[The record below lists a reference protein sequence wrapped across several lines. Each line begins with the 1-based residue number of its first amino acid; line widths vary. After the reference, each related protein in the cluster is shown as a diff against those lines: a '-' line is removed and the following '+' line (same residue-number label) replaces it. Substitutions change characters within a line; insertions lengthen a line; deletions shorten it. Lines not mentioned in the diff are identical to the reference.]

1 MSLDVRTVG
10 DVTIVTPKGMLLG
23 GKETDELQAKIKELA
38 EAANKKLLIN
48 LGQTSFMNSVSLG
61 VLIAAHSN
69 YAKRGAQ
76 MKLCAV
82 DKKIQNIFVV
92 TKLSLVFDVYDNE
105 EEALKSLKLSPA
117 PKGRLTAAT

>member
-10 DVTIVTPKGMLLG
+10 DVTILTPKGMLLG

-38 EAANKKLLIN
+38 EAGNKKLLIN
-48 LGQTSFMNSVSLG
+48 LGQTTFMNSVSLG

-69 YAKRGAQ
+69 YAKRGAK

-92 TKLSLVFDVYDNE
+92 TKLSLVFDVYDTE
-105 EEALKSLKLSPA
+105 QEATKSFE
-117 PKGRLTAAT
+117 